1 MKKFFY
7 LGMLATFALALILVG
22 YGIRLNETDES
33 HIADRMSD
41 RAVPL
46 SGAKTSVRI
55 IQPVIVLDTIN
66 LYSNEMIDVTAL
78 IDGRIADSFIS
89 KNSHVQR
96 GDVIF
101 YLVNEQIPLQIRQ
114 ADSAVAKAEANLS
127 QAVASYQRYKELIDM
142 EATSRERFEQAQT
155 ERLAAAAALEE
166 ARAQREQLSIQNDRQ
181 NVTAPIDGEILIVYK
196 QLGSYVTAGTPLA
209 LIGQFERLNFSV
221 PMEDQFTDQFNVDS
235 TVELRFQRRDM
246 QKVYDTEYAV
256 GNGGINGRFSATVKE
271 ITPPPGEPASMRKIL
286 FELDNR
292 AGLLEPQTYG
302 GVTIRSTDA
311 KRCLTIPLSAMIGAD
326 KSEVFI
332 VQPDNT
338 ITLRKITTGADDG
351 QFIEVLSGLNAG
363 DIVITSNPNGLVNG
377 MKVDVTIGG
386 DING

>member
-1 MKKFFY
+1 
-7 LGMLATFALALILVG
+7 
-22 YGIRLNETDES
+22 
-33 HIADRMSD
+33 
-41 RAVPL
+41 
-46 SGAKTSVRI
+46 
-55 IQPVIVLDTIN
+55 
-66 LYSNEMIDVTAL
+66 
-78 IDGRIADSFIS
+78 
-89 KNSHVQR
+89 
-96 GDVIF
+96 
-101 YLVNEQIPLQIRQ
+101 
-114 ADSAVAKAEANLS
+114 
-127 QAVASYQRYKELIDM
+127 M

-209 LIGQFERLNFSV
+209 LIGQFDHLNFSV